1 MRHIVMCSLLWLA
14 SSSGAG
20 TAWCDSLPM
29 VGAAAL
35 NTWLNGEH
43 PPLLLDVRPRAEYL
57 AGTIPGALDAG
68 SDPEGFLPDA
78 RGGVVI
84 LLTAESTP
92 LASWHDRL
100 SRFGYEV
107 RILKNGMAAW
117 RAAGLPVEV
126 PQAEFVRPGTVPF
139 LIPRGICEMNEPAEV
154 YR

>member
-1 MRHIVMCSLLWLA
+1 MQHFFIRSLLWLTA
-14 SSSGAG
+14 SIGVSTVWSASPPLVDA
-20 TAWCDSLPM
+20 TT
-29 VGAAAL
+29 L
-35 NTWLNGEH
+35 NAWLNDQD

-78 RGGVVI
+78 RGGVAV

-100 SRFGYEV
+100 SGFGYEIHV
-107 RILKNGMAAW
+107 LQNGIAAW

-139 LIPRGICEMNEPAEV
+139 VIPRGICEMNEPAEV

>member
-1 MRHIVMCSLLWLA
+1 MRHFVIRSFLWLA
-14 SSSGAG
+14 ISIGMGS
-20 TAWCDSLPM
+20 AWCDNLPQ
-29 VGAAAL
+29 VDPTTL
-35 NTWLNGEH
+35 NAWLSGQD
-43 PPLLLDVRPRAEYL
+43 PPLLLDVRPRSEYL

-78 RGGVVI
+78 QGGLVV

-92 LASWHDRL
+92 LALWHNRL
-100 SRFGYEV
+100 SAFGYEIRV
-107 RILKNGMAAW
+107 LKNGMAAW

-139 LIPRGICEMNEPAEV
+139 VIPRGICEMNEPAEV